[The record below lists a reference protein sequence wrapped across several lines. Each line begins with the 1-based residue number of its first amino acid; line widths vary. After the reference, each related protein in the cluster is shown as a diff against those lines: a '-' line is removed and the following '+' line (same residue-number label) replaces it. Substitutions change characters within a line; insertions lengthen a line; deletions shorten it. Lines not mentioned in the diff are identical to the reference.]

1 MMPHKLNSCLTADH
15 KNFSTLFDD
24 RYRIYGVNKSIFV
37 QYMTDSL
44 QYQLLNQLK
53 LHLESATA

>member
-1 MMPHKLNSCLTADH
+1 MPHMLNSCLTADH
-15 KNFSTLFDD
+15 KNSTTFFVD
-24 RYRIYGVNKSIFV
+24 RYRISEENKSIFV

-53 LHLESATA
+53 LLLESATA

>member
-15 KNFSTLFDD
+15 KNSSTLFVD
-24 RYRIYGVNKSIFV
+24 RYRISEENKSIFV

-44 QYQLLNQLK
+44 
-53 LHLESATA
+53 